1 MYNGTTRLEWGIT
14 IMKILAIGN
23 SFSEDATCYL
33 QRISQGELYVRN
45 LYIGGCSLEKHI
57 ECLIGDLKEYDFQ
70 KDGKALRK
78 ISIREALSYKDWDYI
93 TVQQVSGLS
102 GIEDSYE
109 PYLGQLISHIKKSNP
124 FAKIILHKTWAYEHE
139 STHQDFGR
147 YDNNQKIMYEK
158 IGEVIEHYA
167 KKYSLPIVPAG
178 DAIQKLRTEVEEFD
192 YLRGGRS
199 LCRDGYHLSFDYGR
213 YAAALIWYRFFTGHP
228 ITEVTYAPRGT
239 KRKIIEIIKST
250 I

>member
-1 MYNGTTRLEWGIT
+1 
-14 IMKILAIGN
+14 MKILAIGN

-57 ECLIGDLKEYDFQ
+57 ECLTGELKEYDFQ
-70 KDGKALRK
+70 QDGKAIRK
-78 ISIREALSYKDWDYI
+78 ISMSEALSYRDWDYI

-124 FAKIILHKTWAYEHE
+124 TAKIILHRTWAYEHD
-139 STHQDFGR
+139 STHQEFVR
-147 YDNNQKIMYEK
+147 YDNNQEVMFEK
-158 IGEVIEHYA
+158 ILNVSEYYS
-167 KKYSLPIVPAG
+167 KKYDLPIIPAG
-178 DAIQKLRTEVEEFD
+178 DAIQKLRTEVMEFD
-192 YLRGGRS
+192 YVNGGRS
-199 LCRDGYHLSFDYGR
+199 LCRDGYHLTLDYGR
-213 YAAALIWYRFFTGHP
+213 YAVALIWYRFFTGNP
-228 ITEVTYAPRGT
+228 IMEVTYAPRGT
-239 KRKIIEIIKST
+239 KRKLIDIIKSM